1 MALVPLLDLQ
11 PGLRALR
18 GEIDAALQRVLD
30 SGTFIGG
37 PEVIGFERELAEYLG
52 VAECVSLNSGTDAL
66 VLGLRALGVGAGHEV
81 IVPAFGFFAT
91 AEAVSVVGARPVFAD
106 IDPRTFNLDPA
117 SVARRITR
125 HTRAILPV
133 HLFGQAAPLGPLL
146 ELAAQHGLSLLED
159 VAQALGGTYR
169 GRKLGSF
176 GHAAALSF
184 FPSKNLGALG
194 DGGVLA
200 TNSPDVAEACRRL
213 RQHGSRP
220 RGAEQHVHE
229 RIGHNSRLDAL
240 QAAVLRVRLPWLDRA
255 IGARREAAARYDELL
270 AGLTAVDAPWRDPW
284 GTHCFHQYTIQ
295 LPAALRSSVRE
306 QLAERGIETRVY
318 YPTPL
323 HRVPVY
329 REQYADLQLPH
340 AEAAS
345 SAVLS
350 LPIWPEITRD
360 AQCAVVEALQ
370 AALGSGRAPA
380 RAPAEGLRPAADAP
394 RALAGEGMDA
404 HGGQ

>member
-1 MALVPLLDLQ
+1 MSVRVPLLDLQ

-18 GEIDAALQRVLD
+18 GDIDAALRRVLD

-37 PEVIGFERELAEYLG
+37 PEVKAFERELAAYLG

-91 AEAVSVVGARPVFAD
+91 AEAVSVVGARPIFAD
-106 IDPRTFNLDPA
+106 IDPRTFNLDPL
-117 SVARRITR
+117 SVARQVTR
-125 HTRAILPV
+125 RTRAIIPV
-133 HLFGQAAPLGPLL
+133 HLFGQAAPLGALQ
-146 ELAAQHGLSLLED
+146 ELAAEHDLLLLED
-159 VAQALGGTYR
+159 VAQALGGTY
-169 GRKLGSF
+169 GARKLGSL
-176 GHAAALSF
+176 GHAAAISF

-194 DGGVLA
+194 DGGALA
-200 TNSPDVAEACRRL
+200 TNSPEVAEACRRL
-213 RQHGSRP
+213 RQHGSLP

-255 IGARREAAARYDELL
+255 ILGRRQAAARYDELL
-270 AGLTAVDAPWRDPW
+270 AGLTPVAAPWRDPH
-284 GTHCFHQYTIQ
+284 GSHCFHQYTIT
-295 LPAALRSSVRE
+295 LPSALRARVRE
-306 QLAERGIETRVY
+306 QLAEREIETRVY

-329 REQYADLQLPH
+329 REAYAELVLPH

-345 SAVLS
+345 STVLS

-360 AQCAVVEALQ
+360 AQCAVVDALF
-370 AALGSGRAPA
+370 AALGTGRALAGTLAQP
-380 RAPAEGLRPAADAP
+380 RAAVESP
-394 RALAGEGMDA
+394 RALVGEGMDA
-404 HGGQ
+404 RGGQ